1 MFFASGYCNIPGC
14 GRVVAN
20 YIRVLILHLIFLF
33 FSCVQVVEHHAA
45 DIDVYHCPNCEPIHG
60 PSMSKCV
67 FLNCFCCVPGSGLWM
82 FPSFFAVKKRN
93 NWHRHDYT
101 EPNDGTRPVQAG
113 TAVFVQQLQARSFA
127 RYKHL
132 WIKTWL
138 DFELSY
144 FDFLMHF

>member
-1 MFFASGYCNIPGC
+1 MNVS
-14 GRVVAN
+14 
-20 YIRVLILHLIFLF
+20 
-33 FSCVQVVEHHAA
+33 FS
-45 DIDVYHCPNCEPIHG
+45 
-60 PSMSKCV
+60 
-67 FLNCFCCVPGSGLWM
+67 
-82 FPSFFAVKKRN
+82 FAVKKRN

-138 DFELSY
+138 DLELSY
-144 FDFLMHF
+144 FDFLRF